1 MSEEL
6 QKSYSVEL
14 PKKIKKEIEET
25 AKELKLNE
33 EQKAKLEEE
42 VRKRYIRG
50 MFEPGEAIGIISA
63 QSISEPATQMCIDYN
78 ERIIV
83 KYPEGIRVVKI
94 GEFVDG
100 IFNKFGCKKVENY
113 EVCDLPESITFFVP
127 SLNQNEK
134 IEWKKIKAC
143 VRIKSAKQLMKIKTK
158 SGRQIIATGAHSF
171 VVRRENKIVPIVGSK
186 LKIGDRIP
194 AIKYLPEKCN
204 EFLNLNNFFQFT
216 DKKALVKENGFIKQ
230 GLTVL
235 PEKIKLDELLGLFLG
250 AYLSEGCCIRERV
263 CISNMN
269 ENSILNIKKLAKM
282 FNLRYKEFI
291 HHRGFG
297 WGCDLVISSTLLSS
311 FLIHACN
318 TESENKRVPDFA
330 YSAPEEFVSGLLRGY
345 FDGDGNV
352 SVNRKMI
359 RVHSNSEEL
368 IDGIKL
374 LLTRFGIFAYKN
386 KDKKQ
391 FSLLIPC
398 KYAPIFLEKIGSD
411 IKENRE
417 KLEKLA
423 KLAENFWNKK
433 SQDFNDMIDGFGNIF
448 YIIAKKLKYPT
459 RYINHFTK
467 RQKIGRRTLYRYVKL
482 FEKLA
487 KEKNID
493 ISKELEILK
502 RMLDSDIIW
511 DEIVEI
517 SYVKPSSEYVYD
529 ISVDGLETFA
539 TFDGIIT
546 HNTMR
551 TYHFAGAAGIKVTYG
566 LPRLIE
572 IFDAKKEPK
581 TPVMTIFLKKEFN
594 NAEDAK
600 KIAEKIVEKKVSDL
614 MKSVSIDLTEKSIIV
629 ELLDKKRMP
638 NVIKKLKESFSNLSV
653 KTKEGKIVITPKKEL
668 EIKELQKLRERILDT
683 VISGVSGVLNAVV
696 RKEGNDWIISTLG
709 TNLKEVLELK
719 EIDEKRTY
727 SNDIHE
733 VSAVLGIEAARNVI
747 IKEAFETLQQ
757 QGLDVDIRYIMLV
770 ADIMTFTGNIRPIG
784 RYGVAGTKTSVLAR
798 AAFEETIKHLV
809 RAGIRGEADKFQG
822 IFENVMIGKVVPSGT
837 GMFELIAKLKE
848 KS

>member
-1 MSEEL
+1 
-6 QKSYSVEL
+6 
-14 PKKIKKEIEET
+14 
-25 AKELKLNE
+25 
-33 EQKAKLEEE
+33 
-42 VRKRYIRG
+42 
-50 MFEPGEAIGIISA
+50 
-63 QSISEPATQMCIDYN
+63 
-78 ERIIV
+78 
-83 KYPEGIRVVKI
+83 
-94 GEFVDG
+94 
-100 IFNKFGCKKVENY
+100 
-113 EVCDLPESITFFVP
+113 
-127 SLNQNEK
+127 
-134 IEWKKIKAC
+134 
-143 VRIKSAKQLMKIKTK
+143 
-158 SGRQIIATGAHSF
+158 
-171 VVRRENKIVPIVGSK
+171 
-186 LKIGDRIP
+186 
-194 AIKYLPEKCN
+194 
-204 EFLNLNNFFQFT
+204 
-216 DKKALVKENGFIKQ
+216 
-230 GLTVL
+230 
-235 PEKIKLDELLGLFLG
+235 
-250 AYLSEGCCIRERV
+250 
-263 CISNMN
+263 
-269 ENSILNIKKLAKM
+269 M

-297 WGCDLVISSTLLSS
+297 WSRDLVISSTLLSS
-311 FLIHACN
+311 FLIYTCN
-318 TESENKRVPDFA
+318 TGSENKRVPDFA

-352 SVNRKMI
+352 SVERKMI

-391 FSLLIPC
+391 FSLLIPY
-398 KYAPIFLEKIGSD
+398 KYAPIFLGKIGSN
-411 IKENRE
+411 IRENRE

-423 KLAENFWNKK
+423 KLAQNFWNKK
-433 SQDFNDMIDGFGNIF
+433 SQDFNDMINGFGNIF
-448 YIIAKKLKYPT
+448 YLIAKKLKYPT
-459 RYINHFTK
+459 RYVNNFTK
-467 RQKIGRRTLYRYVKL
+467 RQKIGRATLYRYIKL
-482 FEKLA
+482 FKKLA
-487 KEKNID
+487 KEKNVD
-493 ISKELEILK
+493 ISRELEILE
-502 RMLDSDIIW
+502 RMLNSDVVW

-600 KIAEKIVEKKVSDL
+600 KIAEKIIEKKVSDL
-614 MKSVSIDLTEKSIIV
+614 MKSVSIDLAKKCINL
-629 ELLDKKRMP
+629 ELLDRKKVP
-638 NVIKKLKESFSNLSV
+638 IVIEKLKKNFSNLLI
-653 KTKEGKIVITPKKEL
+653 KTKEEKIVITPKKEF
-668 EIKELQKLRERILDT
+668 EVKELQRLREKILDT
-683 VISGVSGVLNAVV
+683 VIAGVSGIVNAVV

-727 SNDIHE
+727 SNNIHE
-733 VSAVLGIEAARNVI
+733 VASVLGIEAARNVI
-747 IKEAFETLQQ
+747 IKEASETLQQ

-770 ADIMTFTGNIRPIG
+770 ADIMTFRGDVRPIG

-837 GMFELIAKLKE
+837 GMFELIAKLRK